1 MNATLGPAIDP
12 FRQTRVQEACTRF
25 HAVRKR
31 RHQAAAAMCGGLL
44 ACNFDRLG
52 PRLLEDL
59 GCCPRRTCSYWQAG
73 GHHDQP
79 G

>member
-44 ACNFDRLG
+44 ACNFDRFG
-52 PRLLEDL
+52 ATPARRPRLLPPQDL
-59 GCCPRRTCSYWQAG
+59 QLLASRRTS
-73 GHHDQP
+73 
-79 G
+79 